1 MNIVSMLK
9 PKSITSRIILLIWIL
24 IIFTISFYI
33 FISIPYQK
41 QILLERMK
49 FEAQDIASSY
59 IEANK
64 SALITEDFQL
74 IIDYS
79 YNTVNNSNS
88 IKYIA
93 VNKNDGSYSFL
104 FTKDRWSNENLDGKW
119 IDPEDLTY
127 GRIIYSDEIKD
138 EVFHLSVEFIY
149 TGIKWG
155 WIHVGLSTASYNDAI
170 TTIITRAV
178 YLALA
183 TILISFI
190 ATFWVTRKLTKPIS
204 DLALMTKK
212 IESGDLTS
220 RIEIRTKDELGM
232 LADSFNKMTDAV
244 SRSREN
250 LENTVIERTKELG
263 QTNIQLKAE
272 IEERKKTEIILNQYT
287 TKLQTLEEIY
297 KGIISSKSPVEVFK
311 DSAQKIN
318 NKLIKFSRS
327 SAAVFD
333 FSNSTARLYSYT
345 FNGRL
350 IEEAE
355 KTYPLNNFSSVKK
368 LQDKDYFYIEDL
380 SIKKERSS
388 I

>member
-79 YNTVNNSNS
+79 YNTVNSSNS

-178 YLALA
+178 YL
-183 TILISFI
+183 
-190 ATFWVTRKLTKPIS
+190 
-204 DLALMTKK
+204 
-212 IESGDLTS
+212 
-220 RIEIRTKDELGM
+220 
-232 LADSFNKMTDAV
+232 
-244 SRSREN
+244 
-250 LENTVIERTKELG
+250 
-263 QTNIQLKAE
+263 QL
-272 IEERKKTEIILNQYT
+272 
-287 TKLQTLEEIY
+287 
-297 KGIISSKSPVEVFK
+297 F
-311 DSAQKIN
+311 
-318 NKLIKFSRS
+318 
-327 SAAVFD
+327 
-333 FSNSTARLYSYT
+333 
-345 FNGRL
+345 
-350 IEEAE
+350 
-355 KTYPLNNFSSVKK
+355 
-368 LQDKDYFYIEDL
+368 
-380 SIKKERSS
+380 
-388 I
+388 